1 MIKFYN
7 QILILMIFL
16 IFVNGCSSTD
26 SKFTSTQDPYEKT
39 NREIFKFNQKFD
51 EYILKPTSDGYK
63 KSFPKKVRNGIS
75 NHLKW
80 VSTPTTII
88 NSGLQLEAENFSL
101 STINFLLNSLTFG
114 FYDLDDKETKFHKL
128 DFGSTMASYNF
139 SEGPYLI
146 IPFFGPR
153 TLRHLT
159 GNLMDTSVSNSVEPN
174 NFQDIKKYEIPINAI
189 DTRTSLSNV
198 FEDVNSSA
206 DPYFKL
212 RSLYLQNRRNKLLLS
227 KDYENKLIKEEE
239 EEFEKLL
246 Q

>member
-1 MIKFYN
+1 MIKPDNHIF
-7 QILILMIFL
+7 ILFIFL
-16 IFVNGCSSTD
+16 IFVNGCSSTN
-26 SKFTSTQDPYEKT
+26 SKLTSTQDPYEKT
-39 NREIFKFNQKFD
+39 NRKIFKFNQKFD
-51 EYILKPTSDGYK
+51 EYILKPASDGYK
-63 KSFPKKVRNGIS
+63 ESVPKKIRTGIS

-128 DFGSTMASYNF
+128 DFGSTMASYNI
-139 SEGPYLI
+139 SEGPYLVV
-146 IPFFGPR
+146 PFFGPR
-153 TLRHLT
+153 TFRHLT
-159 GNLMDTSVSNSVEPN
+159 GNVVDRSVSNSVEPN
-174 NFQDIKKYEIPINAI
+174 NFQKLKKYEIPMNAI

-212 RSLYLQNRRNKLLLS
+212 RSLYLQNRRNRLLLS
-227 KDYENKLIKEEE
+227 TDYENKLIREEE

>member
-1 MIKFYN
+1 MKKFKCHIFIVFFCL
-7 QILILMIFL
+7 ILI
-16 IFVNGCSSTD
+16 NGCTSNN

-39 NREIFKFNQKFD
+39 NRKVFKFNQKFD
-51 EYILKPTSDGYK
+51 EYILKPTSEAYK
-63 KSFPKKVRNGIS
+63 KSFPKTIRNGIS

-80 VSTPTTII
+80 VSTPTAII
-88 NSGLQLEAENFSL
+88 NSGLQLEPENLSL

-114 FYDLDDKETKFHKL
+114 FYDLDDKETKFHYL
-128 DFGSTMASYNF
+128 DFGSTMASYKV

-153 TLRHLT
+153 TFRHLT
-159 GNLMDTSVSNSVEPN
+159 GNLVDTSVSNSLEPN
-174 NFQDIKKYEIPINAI
+174 NFKKLKKYEIPMNAI

-206 DPYFKL
+206 DPYFKM
-212 RSLYLQNRRNKLLLS
+212 RSLYLQNRRNKLLLGE
-227 KDYENKLIKEEE
+227 DYENKLIKEEE

>member
-1 MIKFYN
+1 MIKSKIH
-7 QILILMIFL
+7 ILIIFSFL
-16 IFVNGCSSTD
+16 ILINGCSSNN
-26 SKFTSTQDPYEKT
+26 SKLTSTQDPYENT
-39 NREIFKFNQKFD
+39 NRKIFTFNQKFD
-51 EYILKPTSDGYK
+51 KYILKPTSEAYK

-80 VSTPTTII
+80 VSTPTTIV

-128 DFGSTMASYNF
+128 DFGSTMASYNL
-139 SEGPYLI
+139 SEGPYLVV
-146 IPFFGPR
+146 PFFGPR
-153 TLRHLT
+153 TFRHLT
-159 GNLMDTSVSNSVEPN
+159 GNLVDNSVSNSVEPN
-174 NFQDIKKYEIPINAI
+174 NFQELKKYEIPMNAI
-189 DTRTSLSNV
+189 DTRTSLSIV

-206 DPYFKL
+206 DPYYKL
-212 RSLYLQNRRNKLLLS
+212 RSLYLQNRRNRLLLS
-227 KDYENKLIKEEE
+227 KDYEKKLIKEEE